1 MEATP
6 RSKNETDNY
15 LTKSPH
21 WTHGDRAGLEDAGL
35 KPVDETLAPHGVG
48 GALRRTQIVA
58 SRKTTNFGSV
68 DE

>member
-21 WTHGDRAGLEDAGL
+21 RTHEVRAVLEAVELIAD
-35 KPVDETLAPHGVG
+35 VETLDPRGVG

-58 SRKTTNFGSV
+58 SRKTTNCGSV